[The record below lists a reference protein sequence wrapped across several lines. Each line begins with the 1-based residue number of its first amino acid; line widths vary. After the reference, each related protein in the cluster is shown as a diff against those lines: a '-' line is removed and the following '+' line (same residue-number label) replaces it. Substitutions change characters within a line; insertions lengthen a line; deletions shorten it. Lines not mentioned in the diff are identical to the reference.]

1 MRMTDLVSGMNLT
14 TFPIIGLVI
23 FGLVFAVIALR
34 VLTLPAQR
42 ARHAAGLPLEEGQ
55 TQLPAHP
62 PAHPPAQ
69 PQAQPS
75 PQNDPRDPAPH
86 TEHPQ

>member
-34 VLTLPAQR
+34 VLMLPAQR
-42 ARHAAGLPLEEGQ
+42 ARHAAGLPLEEGP
-55 TQLPAHP
+55 THLPAQSS
-62 PAHPPAQ
+62 AQ
-69 PQAQPS
+69 TS
-75 PQNDPRDPAPH
+75 PKNDTRDPAPH

>member
-23 FGLVFAVIALR
+23 FGLIFAVIALR
-34 VLTLPAQR
+34 VLALPAQR
-42 ARHAAGLPLEEGQ
+42 ARHAAGLPFEEGP
-55 TQLPAHP
+55 THL
-62 PAHPPAQ
+62 PAQ
-69 PQAQPS
+69 PAAQSS
-75 PQNDPRDPAPH
+75 PKNDKRDPAPH